1 MNADPSQKSTFMV
14 IAVDPTPPADVLQAT
29 VRSAAGNLFGDS
41 AVTEIRTVGDGTA
54 LLHLTPSAHNETR
67 MGDPSAAQVMEVEV
81 AAVLGG
87 AGFRK
92 VGVAVTTSGKP
103 MTAEERL
110 QDMLESQ
117 AQRLGQEVLSE
128 AQQRAYR
135 QQVAELL
142 EKGLIRTLFQP
153 IVDAHTGDV
162 IAYEALSRGP
172 DGHPLEK
179 PEELLRAAAVAGF
192 GSDVDWEMRWLASN
206 RARQFLDPADTL
218 LFVNAAA
225 AHLMPDSGPKH
236 KRWDSPNVWPR
247 GRTVTEATER
257 APISDVPDFLEART
271 EARESG
277 HRFALDDAGA
287 GYAGLAALALLAPE
301 FVKIDM
307 ALVRDCDKDPLK
319 QAIIG
324 SLVHFVQR
332 TGAKLIAEGVETP
345 EELEV
350 IRRLGVNFVQGFLFA
365 RPAEIPPKIDA
376 RYFSPRTDKR
386 IAERR
391 NVTRR
396 ETDRTQDIDKAS
408 AKPNVRP
415 GLRRRSGSRPAAGPS
430 APGGRGRKARRG

>member
-1 MNADPSQKSTFMV
+1 MV

-192 GSDVDWEMRWLASN
+192 GSDVDWEMRWLACC
-206 RARQFLDPADTL
+206 RARQLLPSAGDLL
-218 LFVNAAA
+218 LFAAVGVSA
-225 AHLMPDSGPKH
+225 IGYARQRSEAQALGLTQRLAPRKDRNRGDRARAHL
-236 KRWDSPNVWPR
+236 R
-247 GRTVTEATER
+247 R
-257 APISDVPDFLEART
+257 A
-271 EARESG
+271 
-277 HRFALDDAGA
+277 
-287 GYAGLAALALLAPE
+287 
-301 FVKIDM
+301 
-307 ALVRDCDKDPLK
+307 
-319 QAIIG
+319 
-324 SLVHFVQR
+324 
-332 TGAKLIAEGVETP
+332 
-345 EELEV
+345 
-350 IRRLGVNFVQGFLFA
+350 
-365 RPAEIPPKIDA
+365 
-376 RYFSPRTDKR
+376 
-386 IAERR
+386 
-391 NVTRR
+391 
-396 ETDRTQDIDKAS
+396 
-408 AKPNVRP
+408 
-415 GLRRRSGSRPAAGPS
+415 
-430 APGGRGRKARRG
+430 